1 MIKKEIIEKI
11 LQFREARDWKQFHTP
26 KNLSESIAIEAA
38 ELLEVFQWVES
49 SKSEQLAF
57 EKKDKIE
64 DEIAD
69 IMVYILY
76 LCNDLGID
84 LDDAISNKIQKN
96 DVRYPQDKSK
106 GNSKKY
112 TELK

>member
-1 MIKKEIIEKI
+1 MIES
-11 LQFREARDWKQFHTP
+11 
-26 KNLSESIAIEAA
+26 SE
-38 ELLEVFQWVES
+38 LMEVFQWIES
-49 SKSEQLAF
+49 SKSEQRAF

-69 IMVYILY
+69 IMIYILY

-84 LDDAISNKIQKN
+84 LDKAISNKIQKN
-96 DVRYPQDKSK
+96 GEKYPQDKSR